1 METSCVAAGMFYA
14 KAVLTMIVSRV
25 GTEKRTKK
33 MLDMKDGEKD
43 FLIRRIYG

>member
-1 METSCVAAGMFYA
+1 METLCVAVGMFYV
-14 KAVLTMIVSRV
+14 KVVLAMIVCLV